1 MICVF
6 KRTWKLWMHLFLGL
20 CCLLAISEVA
30 NARGSDLGRGTGKKQ
45 AQNSRATI
53 PDSQFAIGDFDGD
66 RQPDLATVEI
76 ARFNT
81 LRSRYWVSFQLSRG
95 RLQTIGVTGP
105 GGGLVLLAQ
114 DVNGDRALDLVLVT
128 AWRHELV
135 AVLLNDGEGN
145 FSAADPAQFPIE
157 AVSSRTQLGI
167 ASRLLGDRTILGF
180 EYSTLWGPGRKIA
193 VAQES
198 RPALWRALGFART
211 LFRSSPSGRAP
222 PRPFLHV

>member
-1 MICVF
+1 MPGAMIRVLQ
-6 KRTWKLWMHLFLGL
+6 RSWKPWIHLFLGL
-20 CCLLAISEVA
+20 GCLLAISEVA
-30 NARGSDLGRGTGKKQ
+30 KVRGSDFSRGTGKTQ

-66 RQPDLATVEI
+66 RQPDVATVEI

-105 GGGLVLLAQ
+105 GGGLVLLAR

-128 AWRHELV
+128 PWRHELI

-145 FSAADPAQFPIE
+145 FSPADPTQVPIE
-157 AVSSRTQLGI
+157 AVSSITQL
-167 ASRLLGDRTILGF
+167 
-180 EYSTLWGPGRKIA
+180 
-193 VAQES
+193 
-198 RPALWRALGFART
+198 
-211 LFRSSPSGRAP
+211 
-222 PRPFLHV
+222 